1 MAVAP
6 GSKAFRHFDVA
17 DVFSSIGMIRLL
29 QRQGFIEHKPTSA
42 SEAAH
47 QQRLLPV
54 GYQFKLVSLQALHDG
69 SLYCVLHHDAIG
81 HVYPGPEVTIN
92 VPAARKRSFLILR
105 TRFARR
111 GEFVAPW
118 TRSLLLLRIHYV
130 HGGEFAIKV
139 PASRKPLILH
149 SSPCLRHGIE
159 FAIKN
164 PPQGADSI
172 RLLWDAE

>member
-1 MAVAP
+1 
-6 GSKAFRHFDVA
+6 
-17 DVFSSIGMIRLL
+17 MIRLL

-105 TRFARR
+105 TRFAR
-111 GEFVAPW
+111 
-118 TRSLLLLRIHYV
+118 
-130 HGGEFAIKV
+130 GGEFAIKV
-139 PASRKPLILH
+139 PTACEPLILLLFTIPENEPPVH
-149 SSPCLRHGIE
+149 GPRCGGHRVRHPYTPCIVAIGRRFLRYNQ
-159 FAIKN
+159 N
-164 PPQGADSI
+164 PSI
-172 RLLWDAE
+172 LKL

>member
-1 MAVAP
+1 
-6 GSKAFRHFDVA
+6 
-17 DVFSSIGMIRLL
+17 MIRLL

-81 HVYPGPEVTIN
+81 HVYPGPEATIN

-105 TRFARR
+105 TRFAR
-111 GEFVAPW
+111 
-118 TRSLLLLRIHYV
+118 
-130 HGGEFAIKV
+130 GGEFARFSGLEEDNGVSKQ
-139 PASRKPLILH
+139 KGFPLEAFR
-149 SSPCLRHGIE
+149 C
-159 FAIKN
+159 
-164 PPQGADSI
+164 
-172 RLLWDAE
+172 

>member
-1 MAVAP
+1 
-6 GSKAFRHFDVA
+6 
-17 DVFSSIGMIRLL
+17 MIRLL
-29 QRQGFIEHKPTSA
+29 QRQCFIEHKPTSA

-105 TRFARR
+105 TRFAR
-111 GEFVAPW
+111 
-118 TRSLLLLRIHYV
+118 
-130 HGGEFAIKV
+130 GGEFARFSGLEEDQHFAR
-139 PASRKPLILH
+139 ASGRLHFAGGAVRRKRRGQGGGGTLEFRVAGLGNP
-149 SSPCLRHGIE
+149 SWKRPERGSQVDSFGKTRCGGCQPKGI
-159 FAIKN
+159 
-164 PPQGADSI
+164 GA
-172 RLLWDAE
+172 R

>member
-1 MAVAP
+1 
-6 GSKAFRHFDVA
+6 
-17 DVFSSIGMIRLL
+17 MIRLL

-105 TRFARR
+105 TRFAR
-111 GEFVAPW
+111 
-118 TRSLLLLRIHYV
+118 
-130 HGGEFAIKV
+130 GGEFARFSGLEEDKAAKKET
-139 PASRKPLILH
+139 PRSLFHGGPLSASMNSALGISMWMASNKGAGGTPNSSHAFRILTGACSSVSKYRSSASGNQPL
-149 SSPCLRHGIE
+149 SR
-159 FAIKN
+159 
-164 PPQGADSI
+164 
-172 RLLWDAE
+172 

>member
-1 MAVAP
+1 
-6 GSKAFRHFDVA
+6 
-17 DVFSSIGMIRLL
+17 MIRLL

-105 TRFARR
+105 TRFAR
-111 GEFVAPW
+111 
-118 TRSLLLLRIHYV
+118 
-130 HGGEFAIKV
+130 GGEFARFSGLEEDKKNGIL
-139 PASRKPLILH
+139 PFSERRRSRHVRRLGKTAYSNVLENELDSGALPNSTGAWHARLPLF
-149 SSPCLRHGIE
+149 G
-159 FAIKN
+159 
-164 PPQGADSI
+164 
-172 RLLWDAE
+172 

>member
-54 GYQFKLVSLQALHDG
+54 GYQFKSVSLQALHDG

-81 HVYPGPEVTIN
+81 HVYPGPEATIN

-105 TRFARR
+105 TRFAR
-111 GEFVAPW
+111 
-118 TRSLLLLRIHYV
+118 
-130 HGGEFAIKV
+130 GGEFARFSGLEEDKG
-139 PASRKPLILH
+139 S
-149 SSPCLRHGIE
+149 LRV
-159 FAIKN
+159 N
-164 PPQGADSI
+164 
-172 RLLWDAE
+172 L

>member
-105 TRFARR
+105 TRFAR
-111 GEFVAPW
+111 
-118 TRSLLLLRIHYV
+118 
-130 HGGEFAIKV
+130 GGEFARFSGLEENKRPYAAYSRNDPWFKHQVSIA
-139 PASRKPLILH
+139 PAERP
-149 SSPCLRHGIE
+149 G
-159 FAIKN
+159 F
-164 PPQGADSI
+164 
-172 RLLWDAE
+172 

>member
-1 MAVAP
+1 
-6 GSKAFRHFDVA
+6 
-17 DVFSSIGMIRLL
+17 MIRLL

-92 VPAARKRSFLILR
+92 VPAARKRLF
-105 TRFARR
+105 
-111 GEFVAPW
+111 
-118 TRSLLLLRIHYV
+118 LLLRIHFNGLAAMV
-130 HGGEFAIKV
+130 FATRRGGEFAIKV
-139 PASRKPLILH
+139 PASRKPLILQP
-149 SSPCLRHGIE
+149 SPCLRRGIE
-159 FAIKN
+159 FASRACAV
-164 PPQGADSI
+164 P
-172 RLLWDAE
+172 